1 MVARQPCCHVQLAL
15 ELGQWLCVPRFH
27 VVCPYQAMAP
37 RGRWV
42 WERARGV
49 PGIGYLSWRRQKWAL
64 GSQSAA
70 RGGGRT
76 YLPGRKDGGRFT
88 LLVVVEPSAPILPDE
103 RCPSGS
109 PGGDRIRAS

>member
-1 MVARQPCCHVQLAL
+1 VVARQPCCHVQLAL
-15 ELGQWLCVPRFH
+15 KLGQWLCVPRFH

-70 RGGGRT
+70 RGGVGLT
-76 YLPGRKDGGRFT
+76 YLAEKTGAVSPS
-88 LLVVVEPSAPILPDE
+88 LLPW
-103 RCPSGS
+103 S
-109 PGGDRIRAS
+109 PRPPTTG